1 MTSQMPHDSGNS
13 RSTGT
18 TGQQDIIIGV
28 IVFLLGF
35 LAVATAWGTI
45 SYMTALA
52 SWIAGIVLVVRGIR
66 KNQTGSKFQSD
77 R

>member
-1 MTSQMPHDSGNS
+1 MTSQMPHDPGNP
-13 RSTGT
+13 RSSGT

>member
-1 MTSQMPHDSGNS
+1 MTSQTPHEPGNS
-13 RSTGT
+13 RSSGT

-35 LAVATAWGTI
+35 LAIATAWGTI

-52 SWIAGIVLVVRGIR
+52 SWIAGIVLVMRGIR
-66 KNQTGSKFQSD
+66 KHRGTPPQA
-77 R
+77 